1 MRGTTASVM
10 ALCALAL
17 GACNSQYGSGSRP
30 PANHAFLDMYDRPPA
45 RARTAKK
52 RVPASDPVEMTGT
65 VGATTAAAELRPYS
79 PEWWERERAR
89 EQRENERLRRAIQIC
104 SGC

>member
-1 MRGTTASVM
+1 MRSMTASVV

-17 GACNSQYGSGSRP
+17 SACTSQYGSGSRP
-30 PANHAFLDMYDRPPA
+30 PAAHAFLDMYEHPPA

-52 RVPASDPVEMTGT
+52 RVRPSEPVELTGT
-65 VGATTAAAELRPYS
+65 VGATSARAELRPYS
-79 PEWWERERAR
+79 PEWWVQERAR
-89 EQRENERLRRAIQIC
+89 EQRENERIKRAIQIC

>member
-1 MRGTTASVM
+1 MRSMTASVM

-17 GACNSQYGSGSRP
+17 GACTSQYGAASRP

-45 RARTAKK
+45 RARVAKK
-52 RVPASDPVEMTGT
+52 RVRANEPVEMTGT

-79 PEWWERERAR
+79 PEWWEQERAR
-89 EQRENERLRRAIQIC
+89 EQRENERIRRAIQIC
-104 SGC
+104 NGC